1 MHLIS
6 NQSGTFQITNLGRW
20 VPAWVQTITV
30 GTVRADL
37 FAGLLGAVLALPQ
50 GVAFATLAGL
60 PAQYGIYSAVVPC
73 VVAALF
79 GSSRHVVSG
88 PTNANSLALFAMLS
102 PLAVAGSPEYIG
114 LALGVTVLVG
124 ALQLGIG
131 LFRLGS
137 LANFISPSVLLGFT
151 CGAAM
156 LIALFALKDIF
167 GLQLLPGTSAFGV
180 LRCLATHVDTIN
192 WSASIVAVGTLL
204 ATLLVKRLMPRMP
217 FMLLG
222 LMTGFGVAYLLNH
235 SPASWSQHVGVVG
248 AIPSAIPPFRV
259 PHLSWQALPDL
270 LGLASALTIV
280 AIGQSISIAKAVA
293 LRSGQQIDSNREI
306 IGQGLSNIVGGFF
319 SSYVSCGSLNR
330 SMPNFEAGAKTPL
343 ACVFAAILLVAL
355 VSVSAA
361 VLEQIPLA
369 AIGAMLL
376 LVAWSLF
383 DVARLRQIWRL
394 SRIEFGIALATLL
407 ATLLLRLEV
416 AVLLGT
422 ALSLGAYLYQTSRP
436 AVRDLLPDAE
446 SRARHF
452 RPTDELPQNVLQCPQ
467 LRLVRIEGALF
478 FGAVPHVK
486 QKLQTDGVP
495 HRRHILAMVK
505 SMNFVDLAAA
515 EMWEKE
521 LTDLRAA
528 GGDLYFHR
536 PRRQVMESWARS
548 GFLARLGKQNVFA
561 TKHDALQHIVPRLD
575 SEICATC
582 KARVFME
589 CSLVPAVHENHQ
601 AGGEASSA

>member
-1 MHLIS
+1 MRVISSQNTTSLIA
-6 NQSGTFQITNLGRW
+6 NLGRW
-20 VPAWVQTITV
+20 VPAWVQGVTV
-30 GTVRADL
+30 GTARADL
-37 FAGLLGAVLALPQ
+37 LAGLLGAVLALPQ

-60 PAQYGIYSAVVPC
+60 PPQYGIYSAVVPC

-88 PTNANSLALFAMLS
+88 PTNANSLALFAMIS
-102 PLAVAGSPEYIG
+102 PLAVAGSPEYVG

-167 GLQLLPGTSAFGV
+167 GLQLPPGTSAFGV
-180 LRCLATHVDTIN
+180 LRFLATHVDTIN
-192 WSASIVAVGTLL
+192 WSASIVAGGTLL

-222 LMTGFGVAYLLNH
+222 LMTGFGVAFLLNH

-248 AIPSAIPPFRV
+248 PIPSAIPPFRV
-259 PHLSWQALPDL
+259 PQLSWQALPDL

-330 SMPNFEAGAKTPL
+330 SMPNYEAGAKTPL

-383 DVARLRQIWRL
+383 DVARLRQISRL
-394 SRIEFGIALATLL
+394 SRIEFGIAIATLL

-446 SRARHF
+446 SGARHF
-452 RPTDELPQNVLQCPQ
+452 RPTDELPDTALQCPQ

-486 QKLQTDGVP
+486 QKLQKDEAP
-495 HRRHILAMVK
+495 QRRHVLAMVK

-515 EMWEKE
+515 EMWDKE

-536 PRRQVMESWARS
+536 PRRQVMETWMRS
-548 GFLARLGKQNVFA
+548 GFLARLGRQNVFA
-561 TKHDALQHIVPRLD
+561 TKHDALQHIVPRLNPD
-575 SEICATC
+575 ICATC
-582 KARVFME
+582 KARVFKE
-589 CSLVPAVHENHQ
+589 CSGAPAPRETRQ
-601 AGGEASSA
+601 TGEASSA

>member
-1 MHLIS
+1 MRAIS
-6 NQSGTFQITNLGRW
+6 TQKATCKVGDFIRW
-20 VPAWVQTITV
+20 VPAWGRAVTLD
-30 GTVRADL
+30 TVRADL
-37 FAGLLGAVLALPQ
+37 LAGLLGAVLALPQ

-60 PAQYGIYSAVVPC
+60 PPQYGIYSAVVPC

-102 PLAVAGSPEYIG
+102 PLAVAGSPEYVG

-131 LFRLGS
+131 LLRLGS

-167 GLQLLPGTSAFGV
+167 GLQLPPGTSAFGV
-180 LRCLATHVDTIN
+180 LRFLASRFDTIN
-192 WSASIVAVGTLL
+192 WSASIVALGTLV
-204 ATLLVKRLMPRMP
+204 ATLLVKRWMPRMP

-222 LMTGFGVAYLLNH
+222 LMTGFGIAYLLNH
-235 SPASWSQHVGVVG
+235 SAASWIRHVGVVG

-259 PHLSWQALPDL
+259 PQLSWQALPDL

-330 SMPNFEAGAKTPL
+330 SMPNYEAGAKTPL

-383 DVARLRQIWRL
+383 DVSRLRQISRL
-394 SRIEFGIALATLL
+394 SRIEFGIALATLS

-422 ALSLGAYLYQTSRP
+422 ALSLCAYLYQTSRP
-436 AVRDLLPDAE
+436 AVRDLLPDVDSE
-446 SRARHF
+446 ARHF
-452 RPTDELPQNVLQCPQ
+452 TPTDELPLNAPQCPQ
-467 LRLVRIEGALF
+467 LRLMRVEGALY
-478 FGAVPHVK
+478 FGAIPHVM
-486 QKLQTDGVP
+486 QKLQIDPVP
-495 HRRHILAMVK
+495 HRQHVLVMVK
-505 SMNFVDLAAA
+505 SMNFVDLAAT

-521 LTDLRAA
+521 LTDRRAA

-536 PRRQVMESWARS
+536 PRRQVMETWGRS
-548 GFLARLGKQNVFA
+548 GFLARLGERNVFA
-561 TKHDALQHIVPRLD
+561 TKRDALHHIVPRLNA
-575 SEICATC
+575 EICAKC
-582 KARVFME
+582 KARTFNE
-589 CSLVPAVHENHQ
+589 CRTVLMAREIPHP
-601 AGGEASSA
+601 GEESSE

>member
-1 MHLIS
+1 MRGVS
-6 NQSGTFQITNLGRW
+6 NQRATWKIDNAMHW
-20 VPAWVQTITV
+20 APAWGRAVTLETA
-30 GTVRADL
+30 RADL
-37 FAGLLGAVLALPQ
+37 LAGLLGAVLALPQ

-60 PAQYGIYSAVVPC
+60 PPQYGIYSAVVPC

-102 PLAVAGSPEYIG
+102 PLAVAGSPEYVG

-167 GLQLLPGTSAFGV
+167 GLQLPPGTSAFGV
-180 LRCLATHVDTIN
+180 LRFLATHIDTIN
-192 WSASIVAVGTLL
+192 WSASSVALGTLV

-222 LMTGFGVAYLLNH
+222 LMTGFGIAYVLNH
-235 SPASWSQHVGVVG
+235 SSASWIQHVGVVG
-248 AIPSAIPPFRV
+248 AIPSAVPPFRI
-259 PHLSWQALPDL
+259 PQLSWQALPDL

-330 SMPNFEAGAKTPL
+330 SMPNYEAGAKTPL

-383 DVARLRQIWRL
+383 DVSRLRQISRL

-436 AVRDLLPDAE
+436 AVRDLLPDVDSE
-446 SRARHF
+446 ARHF
-452 RPTDELPQNVLQCPQ
+452 TPTDELPLSRPQCPQ

-495 HRRHILAMVK
+495 HRQHVLAMVK

-521 LTDLRAA
+521 LSDRRAA
-528 GGDLYFHR
+528 GGDIYFHR
-536 PRRQVMESWARS
+536 PRRQVMETWERS
-548 GFLARLGKQNVFA
+548 GFLARLGERNVFA
-561 TKHDALQHIVPRLD
+561 TKRDALHHIVPRLNP
-575 SEICATC
+575 EICATC
-582 KARVFME
+582 KARTFNE
-589 CSLVPAVHENHQ
+589 CSTILMPREIPH
-601 AGGEASSA
+601 AGEETSE